1 LQVNHKLKHVEH
13 VNLDVQD
20 VLLRKTSLGIQILL
34 DFMLI
39 LMLLMLNVRCA
50 SKILTLLM
58 ITKKKDVNIV
68 LISEK
73 IVKLLKQLMLIVLVL

>member
-1 LQVNHKLKHVEH
+1 LLANHKIKHVEH
-13 VNLDVQD
+13 VNLDAQD
-20 VLLRKTSLGIQILL
+20 ALLRQTNHDIQIPL

-39 LMLLMLNVRCA
+39 LMLLMLSVRCV
-50 SKILTLLM
+50 SKILILLM